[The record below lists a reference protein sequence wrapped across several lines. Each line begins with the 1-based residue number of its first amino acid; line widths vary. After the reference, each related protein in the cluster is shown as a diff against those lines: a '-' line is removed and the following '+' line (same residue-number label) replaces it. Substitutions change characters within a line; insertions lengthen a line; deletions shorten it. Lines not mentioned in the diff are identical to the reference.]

1 MKVSVNKQ
9 EYDLIRRLLVLE
21 RYQIEQDLKRRFG
34 RFDAVSEQAI
44 EDKKIISNLLTVQFA
59 IS

>member
-21 RYQIEQDLKRRFG
+21 RYQIEQDLKRCFG